1 MILSMINV
9 NAIILAGGRSS
20 RMGVGSKALIR
31 LGDKILLEHVI
42 QRLQPQVDDLAVN
55 GDALLL
61 TNVGCP
67 IIEDKVAK
75 FSGPLAGL
83 YSGLLDQRLSSAE
96 YLLLAPCDGPFIPN
110 NLASKLYG
118 LILSQNA
125 DIACVRYEN
134 IAQAT
139 FSLWHKRTVTAVKKA
154 LLSDHNGGFKPLL
167 GELNTVYFDW
177 PDSPVNPF
185 FNINTP
191 DDLNVAERILCL

>member
-1 MILSMINV
+1 MINV
-9 NAIILAGGRSS
+9 NAMILAGGRSS

-55 GDALLL
+55 GDAQLL

-110 NLASKLYG
+110 NLVGELYG
-118 LILSQNA
+118 LILRQNA
-125 DIACVRYEN
+125 DVACVRYEN
-134 IAQAT
+134 VAQAT

-167 GELNTVYFDW
+167 GELKSVYFDW

>member
-1 MILSMINV
+1 MILSMINM
-9 NAIILAGGRSS
+9 NAMILAGGRSS

-31 LGDKILLEHVI
+31 LGDKVLLEHVI
-42 QRLQPQVDDLAVN
+42 QRLQPQVNHLAVS
-55 GDALLL
+55 GDTQLL
-61 TNVGCP
+61 TDVDCP

-96 YLLLAPCDGPFIPN
+96 YLLLAPCDGPFIPD
-110 NLASKLYG
+110 NLADELYG

-125 DIACVRYEN
+125 DVACVRYEN
-134 IAQAT
+134 VVQAT
-139 FSLWHKRTVTAVKKA
+139 FSLWRKRTVTAVKKA

-177 PDSPVNPF
+177 AYSPVNPF